1 MLVAENLE
9 SDFYFTS
16 GHRPAIARSH
26 FDSHLTALD
35 TLATHMGPSHRA
47 SEASPGR
54 LNCKVRPTPAFCCAS
69 AHLDL
74 GLKGPGHDLGPAS

>member
-35 TLATHMGPSHRA
+35 TLATHMGPSH
-47 SEASPGR
+47 SPSIRSFAWPPELQSQADACILLCFGS
-54 LNCKVRPTPAFCCAS
+54 P
-69 AHLDL
+69 
-74 GLKGPGHDLGPAS
+74 